1 MMILRAGIMRFNK
14 YMIISRQILPMSADV
29 IKGRDFMPELVFSAS
44 RSSGPGGQNVN
55 KVSTKME
62 LRFRVEGSA
71 LLSAEEKEMVME
83 KLGSRINKEG
93 ELLLVSQSGR
103 TQLTNKEFVIGKFYA
118 LLTKALTP
126 RKKRK
131 PTRPSRAAREKRL
144 EDKRMLSEKKE
155 QRSKPGS

>member
-1 MMILRAGIMRFNK
+1 MATDPIN
-14 YMIISRQILPMSADV
+14 
-29 IKGRDFMPELVFSAS
+29 GRDFTPELVFSAS

-62 LRFRVEGSA
+62 LRFHVTGSA
-71 LLSAEEKEMVME
+71 LLSAGEKELLME

-93 ELLLVSQSGR
+93 ELVLVSQSGR
-103 TQLTNKEFVIGKFYA
+103 SQLSNKEIVTGKFYD

-131 PTRPSRAAREKRL
+131 PTKPSLAAREKRL
-144 EDKRMLSEKKE
+144 EDKRIRSEKKE
-155 QRSKPGS
+155 QRAKPGS

>member
-1 MMILRAGIMRFNK
+1 
-14 YMIISRQILPMSADV
+14 MSSFSLT
-29 IKGRDFMPELVFSAS
+29 GRDFSPELVFSAS

-62 LRFRVEGSA
+62 LRFHVMNSA
-71 LLSAEEKEMVME
+71 LLAQDEKICLIE

-93 ELLLVSQSGR
+93 ELVLVSQSER
-103 TQLTNKEFVIGKFYA
+103 TQLKNKEAVIEKFYA

-131 PTRPSRAAREKRL
+131 PTRPSAAAREKRL
-144 EDKRMLSEKKE
+144 EAKRIKAEKKE
-155 QRSKPGS
+155 QRSKISP